1 MSFLRYTDSSY
12 DMILEYIILSEC
24 YIVWVHSYKD
34 RIFFSPQISEVQYNG
49 IKLNSYKV
57 KLLIASENIDC
68 SIEQKHKNNYH
79 CPSWYADS
87 IIEELM
93 ILLSLYFRCRFYPFS
108 QTVYN
113 HSSFNSDGSINPL
126 YNDRTTHF
134 KIHPFETISVIH
146 PPIFSNGSE
155 YFIDWW
161 LGGFLEKFES
171 LPGRFHQAFI
181 FAWKHYHD
189 ALHFIG
195 IDPSMMFTKL
205 VSSIESFSSFTKVKK
220 EEEASIRS
228 WLKLIPD
235 IPSNIKTEENEII
248 EAWKNAR
255 AKDRFSDFVEGY
267 SAGYKME
274 DWRSAFIDAKTLLSN
289 VYIARSKYLHQWVHM
304 QVDFPYEKA
313 FSEFIYPPKMHRSDG
328 NKVLSSKEEQQPNGT
343 ERKPVIKSDASLI
356 LPYPHWFEWLVRHC
370 LLVYLDRNT
379 FK

>member
-1 MSFLRYTDSSY
+1 
-12 DMILEYIILSEC
+12 
-24 YIVWVHSYKD
+24 
-34 RIFFSPQISEVQYNG
+34 
-49 IKLNSYKV
+49 
-57 KLLIASENIDC
+57 
-68 SIEQKHKNNYH
+68 
-79 CPSWYADS
+79 
-87 IIEELM
+87 
-93 ILLSLYFRCRFYPFS
+93 
-108 QTVYN
+108 
-113 HSSFNSDGSINPL
+113 
-126 YNDRTTHF
+126 
-134 KIHPFETISVIH
+134 
-146 PPIFSNGSE
+146 
-155 YFIDWW
+155 
-161 LGGFLEKFES
+161 
-171 LPGRFHQAFI
+171 
-181 FAWKHYHD
+181 
-189 ALHFIG
+189 
-195 IDPSMMFTKL
+195 MMFTKL

-255 AKDRFSDFVEGY
+255 AKDRFSDL
-267 SAGYKME
+267 
-274 DWRSAFIDAKTLLSN
+274 RSAFIDAKTLLSN